1 MKNLIVPA
9 ALALVLGSTAAFAQA
24 DSEKTTTTV
33 TQPDGS
39 QDKTTTTTSTMT
51 ANDGYTQYRKT
62 VTSKKHYSA
71 AAYVAPSGFTVTRF
85 STGQRVPDVVLHSG
99 PVLTNYNDYALVA
112 PPSGLTWI
120 RVGDDALLVD
130 SNTGEVIQADY
141 DLFKS

>member
-24 DSEKTTTTV
+24 DSEKSTTTV

-39 QDKTTTTTSTMT
+39 QDKTTTTTTT

-62 VTSKKHYSA
+62 VTSKKHYNA
-71 AAYVAPSGFTVTRF
+71 AAFVAPSGFTVTRF
-85 STGQRVPDVVLHSG
+85 STGQRVPSVLLSG
-99 PVLTNYNDYALVA
+99 GTVLSNYTDYALVA
-112 PPSGLTWI
+112 PPNGLTWI
-120 RVGDDALLVD
+120 RVGNDALLVD

-141 DLFKS
+141 DLFKG